1 MEVEVDE
8 GSVVNL
14 ITKGMAND
22 RGFKIQSLGSEPF
35 RGETVNTDLV
45 CEEYVELTLV
55 GKEGQSIVAEFF
67 VLPANEP
74 PNDPRIT
81 KPLVGRRFAQEP
93 GGVLLT
99 DDPRCP
105 IWSTKMGKA
114 DVSLL
119 IRKSQGNGTHMCT
132 DTFPGADA
140 GTKQA
145 TSRQGPRVSSQCLSD
160 QGCG

>member
-81 KPLVGRRFAQEP
+81 KPLVGRRLAQEP
-93 GGVLLT
+93 GVLLT

-114 DVSLL
+114 DVSLPV
-119 IRKSQGNGTHMCT
+119 RKSQGNGTH
-132 DTFPGADA
+132 
-140 GTKQA
+140 
-145 TSRQGPRVSSQCLSD
+145 
-160 QGCG
+160 